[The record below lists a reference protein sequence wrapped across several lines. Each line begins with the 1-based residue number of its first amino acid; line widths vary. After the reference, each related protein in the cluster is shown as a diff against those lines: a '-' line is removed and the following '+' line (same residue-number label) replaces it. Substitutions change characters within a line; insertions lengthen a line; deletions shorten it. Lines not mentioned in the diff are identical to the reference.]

1 MLNPFPSL
9 LMYSLWAPFLLR
21 IVLGLIFIDLGRLAL
36 GKEKPRWI
44 ASFEALHIPSP
55 RNAATLLG
63 LIEIVGG
70 LMLVVGLYTQIAALA
85 FVVLTALELYAEW
98 QNTDLL
104 KRNLTF
110 YLLLFVI
117 ALSLLITGAGMF
129 AFDIPL

>member
-1 MLNPFPSL
+1 
-9 LMYSLWAPFLLR
+9 MYSLWAPFLLR

-36 GKEKPRWI
+36 GKEKFRWI
-44 ASFEALHIPSP
+44 ASLEALHIPSP
-55 RNAATLLG
+55 RNVATLLG

-70 LMLVVGLYTQIAALA
+70 LMLVVGIYTQIAALA
-85 FVVLTALELYAEW
+85 FVVLTAMELYAEW
-98 QNTDLL
+98 ENSDLL